1 MYKNIESKKRRNYA
15 ATATAMDSMIG
26 DVVELY
32 KQFGYWD
39 NTIVVFSSG
48 IFQNVEFVRYIWA
61 IYQLKWHLHK
71 NLNQIH
77 TRSKFDHLSRV
88 NLK

>member
-48 IFQNVEFVRYIWA
+48 IFQNA
-61 IYQLKWHLHK
+61 
-71 NLNQIH
+71 
-77 TRSKFDHLSRV
+77 SRFIPDQNMIRAPEDV
-88 NLK
+88 LGRGPFQDDSFCPRTPESDE

>member
-1 MYKNIESKKRRNYA
+1 MQAVHTPIQAPQKFRKMYKNIANKKRRNYA

-32 KQFGYWD
+32 KQFGYWE

-48 IFQNVEFVRYIWA
+48 IFPTIVKPKINIGVLVERPL
-61 IYQLKWHLHK
+61 Q
-71 NLNQIH
+71 
-77 TRSKFDHLSRV
+77 
-88 NLK
+88 